1 MLEQGCVVMDRWMA
15 NRCFGHKEEM
25 VHTKV
30 LRRRMRLGPCRRKGG
45 LLKMV
50 HLKGQTID
58 DFNDW

>member
-1 MLEQGCVVMDRWMA
+1 MDRWMA
-15 NRCFGHKEEM
+15 NQCFGHKEEM

-30 LRRRMRLGPCRRKGG
+30 LRRRMRLEKGG

-50 HLKGQTID
+50 RLKGQTVD